1 MGVIVTINELKLIA
15 GYIIRCFGC
24 FNQAKI
30 AKYRQEID

>member
-1 MGVIVTINELKLIA
+1 MGVIVTINKLKLIA
-15 GYIIRCFGC
+15 ECIIIGFDC